1 MKILAFGASNSENS
15 INQMFAGYTAKQFT
29 NAEVEMLHIDDY
41 EMPLFSMKREEAL
54 GNPDLSKKFFA
65 KIGEADL
72 IIISFAEHNG
82 IYTAAYKNLFDWT
95 SRIEGKVFQN
105 KNMIFLS
112 TSPGPGGAANVL
124 AAATKSAPYFAGNV
138 KASISL
144 PSFYKGFDIENNEVT
159 NEEVK
164 QKIQEAIASAS

>member
-15 INQMFAGYTAKQFT
+15 INQMFAAYTTKQFA

-54 GNPDLSKKFFA
+54 GNPDLAKQFFA

-72 IIISFAEHNG
+72 VIISFAEHNG

-95 SRIEGKVFQN
+95 SRVDSKVFQN
-105 KNMIFLS
+105 KDMILLS
-112 TSPGPGGAANVL
+112 TSPGPGGAASVL

-144 PSFYKGFDIENNEVT
+144 PSFYAGFDSEKNEVT

-164 QKIQEAIASAS
+164 QAIQLAVSSLS

>member
-15 INQMFAGYTAKQFT
+15 INQMLAGYAAKQFA
-29 NAEVEMLHIDDY
+29 NAQVEMLHIDDY

-54 GNPDLSKKFFA
+54 GNPDLAKKFFA

-72 IIISFAEHNG
+72 VIISFAEHNG

-95 SRIEGKVFQN
+95 SRVDSKVFQN
-105 KNMIFLS
+105 KDMILLS
-112 TSPGPGGAANVL
+112 TSPGPGGAASVL

-144 PSFYKGFDIENNEVT
+144 PSFYAGFDAEKNEVT

-164 QKIQEAIASAS
+164 QAIQLAVSSLS

>member
-15 INQMFAGYTAKQFT
+15 INQMLATYTANQFVGAT
-29 NAEVEMLHIDDY
+29 LETIHIDDY

-54 GNPDLSKKFFA
+54 GNPELAKQFYK

-72 IIISFAEHNG
+72 VIISFAEHNG

-95 SRIEGKVFQN
+95 SRIDSKVFQN
-105 KNMIFLS
+105 KQLILMS
-112 TSPGPGGAANVL
+112 TSPGPGGAASVL

-144 PSFYKGFDIENNEVT
+144 PSFYDGFDVDNNEVT
-159 NEEVK
+159 NEDVK
-164 QKIQEAIASAS
+164 KEIQQTVSSLS